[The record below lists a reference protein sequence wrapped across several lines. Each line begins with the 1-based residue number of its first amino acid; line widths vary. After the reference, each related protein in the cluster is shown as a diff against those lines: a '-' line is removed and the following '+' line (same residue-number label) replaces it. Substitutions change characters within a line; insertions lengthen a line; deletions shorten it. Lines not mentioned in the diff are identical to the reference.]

1 VKVCAKY
8 PEELRQAQDDGLIK
22 KMPISTPTWDARRT
36 ELELPEEIDLQVEPA
51 NVGSRTLAILV
62 DIALGGLVILTVYAL
77 TKLLA
82 HDVTDD
88 WLTRLSANAL
98 NTLLILLIFGFQW
111 VYFNLFEWIWNGQT
125 PGKRL
130 LHLRVIKA
138 DGSPVSGIDVLLRN
152 LSRPIDTLG
161 PMGLIGLLMI
171 FVSRNAQRLGDL
183 MARTL
188 VIHETKIDWSI
199 FDQIESPAAGSSGL
213 TAPAVPPAPVIRLTS
228 AQWELLHRYLNRR
241 DQFESAART
250 RLALLLKDTLRP
262 SVKGTELER
271 STLSPE
277 DWLVELAR
285 RT

>member
-1 VKVCAKY
+1 
-8 PEELRQAQDDGLIK
+8 
-22 KMPISTPTWDARRT
+22 MPASTSTCDARRT
-36 ELELPEEIDLQVEPA
+36 ELELPEEIDLQVELA

-62 DIALGGLVILTVYAL
+62 DIALGGLVLFIVYAL
-77 TKLLA
+77 TMLLA
-82 HDVTDD
+82 HDVADD
-88 WLTRLSANAL
+88 WLTRLSSNAL
-98 NTLLILLIFGFQW
+98 KMLLMLLIFGLQW
-111 VYFNLFEWIWNGQT
+111 VYFNIFEWMWNGQT

-130 LHLRVIKA
+130 LHLRVIKV

-171 FVSRNAQRLGDL
+171 FVSRKAQRLGDL

-199 FDQIESPAAGSSGL
+199 FDQIDGLAVASGSTAHAAHAVVA
-213 TAPAVPPAPVIRLTS
+213 APAIRLTS

-241 DQFESAART
+241 DQFEAEARR
-250 RLALLLKDTLRP
+250 RLALTLVESLKP

-271 STLSPE
+271 SSLPPE

>member
-1 VKVCAKY
+1 MSASS
-8 PEELRQAQDDGLIK
+8 
-22 KMPISTPTWDARRT
+22 STWAARST
-36 ELELPEEIDLQVEPA
+36 ELELPEEINLQVELA

-62 DIALGGLVILTVYAL
+62 DIGLGALVLFIVYAL
-77 TKLLA
+77 TLLLA
-82 HDVTDD
+82 HDVADD
-88 WLTRLSANAL
+88 WITRVSSNAL
-98 NTLLILLIFGFQW
+98 KTLLILLIFGFQW
-111 VYFNLFEWIWNGQT
+111 GYFNFFEWMWNGQT

-130 LHLRVIKA
+130 LHLRVIKV

-171 FVSRNAQRLGDL
+171 FVSQKAQRLGDL

-199 FDQIESPAAGSSGL
+199 FDQLESTATDASKTAA
-213 TAPAVPPAPVIRLTS
+213 TPVIRLTS
-228 AQWELLHRYLNRR
+228 TQWELLHRYLNRR
-241 DQFESAART
+241 EQLESDARE
-250 RLALLLKDTLRP
+250 RLALSIQEGLKP
-262 SVKGTELER
+262 AVKGTDLER

-277 DWLVELAR
+277 DWLEELAR

>member
-1 VKVCAKY
+1 MSA
-8 PEELRQAQDDGLIK
+8 
-22 KMPISTPTWDARRT
+22 STSTWDARRT
-36 ELELPEEIDLQVEPA
+36 ELELPEEIDLQVELA

-62 DIALGGLVILTVYAL
+62 DIALGGLVLFIVYAL
-77 TKLLA
+77 TMLLTR
-82 HDVTDD
+82 DVADD
-88 WLTRLSANAL
+88 WLTRLSSNAL
-98 NTLLILLIFGFQW
+98 KTLLILLIFGFQW
-111 VYFNLFEWIWNGQT
+111 CYFNLFEWIWNGQT

-130 LHLRVIKA
+130 LHLRVIKV

-171 FVSRNAQRLGDL
+171 FVSRKAQRLGDL

-199 FDQIESPAAGSSGL
+199 FDQIEGPAAASSGA
-213 TAPAVPPAPVIRLTS
+213 TVVAPPAIRLTS

-241 DQFESAART
+241 EQLEGEARR
-250 RLALLLKDTLRP
+250 RLAGSLHECLKP
-262 SVKGTELER
+262 AVQGTDLA
-271 STLSPE
+271 LSSLAPE

>member
-1 VKVCAKY
+1 
-8 PEELRQAQDDGLIK
+8 
-22 KMPISTPTWDARRT
+22 MPTSTSTWDARRT
-36 ELELPEEIDLQVEPA
+36 ELELPEEINLQVELA

-62 DIALGGLVILTVYAL
+62 DLALGGLVLFIVYAL
-77 TKLLA
+77 TMLLA

-88 WLTRLSANAL
+88 WLTRLSSNAL
-98 NTLLILLIFGFQW
+98 RTLLMLLIFGLQW
-111 VYFNLFEWIWNGQT
+111 VYFNVFEWMWNGQT

-130 LHLRVIKA
+130 LHLRVIKV

-171 FVSRNAQRLGDL
+171 FVSRKAQRLGDL

-199 FDQIESPAAGSSGL
+199 FDQIEGPAAASPGS
-213 TAPAVPPAPVIRLTS
+213 TAQAAVATPAIRLTS

-241 DQFESAART
+241 DQFEGEAR
-250 RLALLLKDTLRP
+250 RHLALSLYDTLKP
-262 SVKGTELER
+262 SVKGTDLER
-271 STLSPE
+271 CPLSPE

>member
-1 VKVCAKY
+1 
-8 PEELRQAQDDGLIK
+8 
-22 KMPISTPTWDARRT
+22 MPTSTSTWDARRT
-36 ELELPEEIDLQVEPA
+36 ELELPEEIDLQVELA

-62 DIALGGLVILTVYAL
+62 DLALGGLVLFIVYAL
-77 TKLLA
+77 TLLLA
-82 HDVTDD
+82 RDVADD
-88 WLTRLSANAL
+88 WLTRLSSNAL
-98 NTLLILLIFGFQW
+98 KTLLILLIFGYQW
-111 VYFNLFEWIWNGQT
+111 CYFNLFEWMWSGQT

-130 LHLRVIKA
+130 LHLRVIKV

-152 LSRPIDTLG
+152 LSRPVDTLG
-161 PMGLIGLLMI
+161 PMGLIGLLVI
-171 FVSRNAQRLGDL
+171 FVSRKAQRLGDL

-199 FDQIESPAAGSSGL
+199 FDQIESTAAASPGS
-213 TAPAVPPAPVIRLTS
+213 TAHAAHAIRLTS

-241 DQFESAART
+241 DQFEGEARR
-250 RLALLLKDTLRP
+250 RLALSLYESLKP

-271 STLSPE
+271 SPLSPE